1 MVRSKVRKEL
11 AAYLEEV
18 LKESSRNV
26 FLTADLGYGVF
37 DELRSNFPKQY
48 YNVGIAEAGM
58 VSIAAGLSAEG
69 FTPYVYSIA
78 SFLIP
83 KTYEQVRIL
92 SIHNQNKMILVGAGG
107 GFTYSMSGPTHH
119 ALDDLSLALLLPN
132 MNVLAPSGPKSL
144 RVALKFATNSNNSSY
159 IQIGKFGEPDF
170 PLIENSPE
178 AKIGLIST
186 GIISN
191 DVYVIAEKLKFDG
204 HRIGVLNLF
213 SLKPLD
219 ENVLK
224 IFLEGKTKIIV
235 IEEMW
240 GLLSL
245 YTLIGEFIAS
255 NNMQLE
261 VIRIGP
267 EHVVFEKNVERE
279 TNLSDFGLSYKNLS
293 QLIRER

>member
-1 MVRSKVRKEL
+1 MRKEL
-11 AAYLEEV
+11 AAYLKEV
-18 LKESSRNV
+18 LKENSRNV

-58 VSIAAGLSAEG
+58 ISIAAGLSAEG

-78 SFLIP
+78 SFLMP

-92 SIHNQNKMILVGAGG
+92 SIHNQNKIILVGAGG
-107 GFTYSMSGPTHH
+107 GFTYSMSGPSHH

-144 RVALKFATNSNNSSY
+144 RIALKFASNSNNSSY

-170 PLIENSPE
+170 PSIENPPE
-178 AKIGLIST
+178 AKIGLISS

-191 DVYVIAEKLKFDG
+191 DAYAVVEKLKFEG
-204 HRIGVLNLF
+204 HRIGFLNLCF
-213 SLKPLD
+213 LRPLEENELK
-219 ENVLK
+219 N
-224 IFLEGKTKIIV
+224 FLEGKAKIIV

-245 YTLIGEFIAS
+245 YTLISEFIAS

-267 EHVVFEKNVERE
+267 KHTIFEKNVERE
-279 TNLSDFGLSYKNLS
+279 TNLIEFGLSYENLS
-293 QLIRER
+293 KLISGN